1 MFLFAF
7 PAFKVTHI
15 LNDSYGR
22 DLKLIKHLNPLD
34 NIDICK
40 FLGCSDNYSRLN
52 IHFLAECQ
60 LNVACARGEIHYEIV
75 KVAPVSVAYELI
87 HQVGSDGASHD
98 SGAVTLRCVLSDETI
113 AHSLHSTEF
122 NGSYHCRVMF
132 ILEELS
138 TLRTDHGR

>member
-1 MFLFAF
+1 MFLFAL

-15 LNDSYGR
+15 LNHSYGR
-22 DLKLIKHLNPLD
+22 DFKLIKHLNPLD

-40 FLGCSDNYSRLN
+40 FLGCSDNDSCFN

-60 LNVACARGEIHYEIV
+60 LNIACARGEIHYEIV

-113 AHSLHSTEF
+113 THSLHSTEF
-122 NGSYHCRVMF
+122 NGSYHCRVVF

-138 TLRTDHGR
+138 TLRTDHCR

>member
-1 MFLFAF
+1 MFLLAL

-22 DLKLIKHLNPLD
+22 DFKLIKHLNPLD

-40 FLGCSDNYSRLN
+40 FLGCSDNYSCLN
-52 IHFLAECQ
+52 IHFLPECQ
-60 LNVACARGEIHYEIV
+60 LDIACARGEIHYEIV
-75 KVAPVSVAYELI
+75 KLSPVSVAYELI

-98 SGAVTLRCVLSDETI
+98 SGAVTLRCVLSYKTV
-113 AHSLHSTEF
+113 AHSLYSTEF
-122 NGSYHCRVMF
+122 NGSYHCRVVF

-138 TLRTDHGR
+138 ALRADHGR